1 MQRILSS
8 VALGLAVAV
17 SAFGIASPPA
27 SARQPIGPHQHF
39 IGLVNGS
46 NDDPIVYTVCPGPSL
61 PDGTGPVAG
70 GQTMAVARLR
80 TGTGYTGPF
89 SQVYAWFAPTKSGST
104 PRQLKFT
111 TYGRPREIP
120 TSVRVP
126 CDGNGTVVFSS
137 CPYLAPCAYGWIP
150 DEVAVRF
157 VNIAA

>member
-1 MQRILSS
+1 MQRISS
-8 VALGLAVAV
+8 TAALGLALIVGAV
-17 SAFGIASPPA
+17 GVGSAPA
-27 SARQPIGPHQHF
+27 SARQPIGPGQHF
-39 IGLVNGS
+39 VGLVNGS
-46 NDDPIVYTVCPGPSL
+46 NDDPIVYTVCPGPAS
-61 PDGTGPVAG
+61 PDREGPVAG
-70 GQTMAVARLR
+70 GQTMAVARVR

-89 SQVYAWFAPTKSGST
+89 SQIYAWFAPTESGST

-111 TYGRPREIP
+111 TYRRPRDIP